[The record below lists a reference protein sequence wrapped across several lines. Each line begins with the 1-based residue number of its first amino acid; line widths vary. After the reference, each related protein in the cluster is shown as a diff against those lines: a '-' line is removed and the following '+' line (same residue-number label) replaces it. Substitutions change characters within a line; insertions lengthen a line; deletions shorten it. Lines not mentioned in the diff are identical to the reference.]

1 MNYNEYF
8 KMCQDLVSKNTIGH
22 TAKPSAIL
30 ENMHNTMKDMA
41 VPKCSK
47 GYTRTDSKNALE
59 VVKWNL
65 EFLAN
70 IGEDYFHF
78 QNAQFTAKT
87 INKALN
93 LINKI

>member
-8 KMCQDLVSKNTIGH
+8 KMCEDLVSNSTINTSKP
-22 TAKPSAIL
+22 TA
-30 ENMHNTMKDMA
+30 
-41 VPKCSK
+41 KCSK
-47 GYTRTDSKNALE
+47 GYTRNDSKNALE

-87 INKALN
+87 IKKALN
-93 LINKI
+93 LINKL